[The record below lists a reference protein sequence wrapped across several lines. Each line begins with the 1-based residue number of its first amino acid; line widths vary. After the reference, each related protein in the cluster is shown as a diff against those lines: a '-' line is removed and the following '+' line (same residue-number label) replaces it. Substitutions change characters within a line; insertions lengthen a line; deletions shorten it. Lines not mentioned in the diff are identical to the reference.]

1 MNILFIGIGGFF
13 GAISRFVVSKITMN
27 IFGNLI
33 PYGTIAVNIL
43 GSFLL
48 GFLFTLSV
56 VKMSD
61 GTAFRALVCIGFL
74 GSFTTFSTFSL
85 EAVNLLEEET
95 YVLFFIYAA
104 SNVII
109 SLVTAFLGV
118 YTAKLWGAW

>member
-13 GAISRFVVSKITMN
+13 GAVSRFFVSKITMN

-33 PYGTIAVNIL
+33 SYGTIIVNIL

-56 VKMSD
+56 IKMSD
-61 GTAFRALVCIGFL
+61 GAAFRALVCIGFL

-85 EAVNLLEEET
+85 EAVNLLEENS
-95 YVLFFIYAA
+95 YVLFFVYAA
-104 SNVII
+104 ANVVV

-118 YTAKLWGAW
+118 YTARLWGAW

>member
-13 GAISRFVVSKITMN
+13 GAVSRFFVSKITMN

-33 PYGTIAVNIL
+33 PYGTMIVNIL

-56 VKMSD
+56 IKMSD
-61 GTAFRALVCIGFL
+61 GAAFRALVCIGFL

-85 EAVNLLEEET
+85 EAVNLLEENS

-104 SNVII
+104 TNVVV

-118 YTAKLWGAW
+118 YIARLWGAW

>member
-13 GAISRFVVSKITMN
+13 GAVSRFVVSKITMN

-56 VKMSD
+56 IKMSD
-61 GTAFRALVCIGFL
+61 GAAFRALVCIGFL

-85 EAVNLLEEET
+85 EAVNLLEENS

-104 SNVII
+104 ANVII
-109 SLVTAFLGV
+109 SLITAFLGV
-118 YTAKLWGAW
+118 YTARLWGGL